1 MAVTQISRIQH
12 RRGLE
17 QDLPQLSSAELGWS
31 VDTRK
36 LYIGNGTLEEGAPTV
51 GITRILTEYDI
62 AGLQSAASNSYTFGG
77 NSAGFTSQTGP
88 SSLSPIVRTLQ
99 AKLDDAV
106 NARDFGAIGNGV
118 ADDTAAINRAL
129 QQIYLAGTVETNPR
143 ARRTLYLPGGTYLV
157 TTPIYIPPYT
167 RLVGDGMG
175 SSIIKQ
181 SVAGQ
186 SAIVLCDSKFQTD
199 VNLGSGGATM
209 PQDIDISGMQFI
221 NSSTTA
227 SASLFVIDSANNIRI
242 QGSRFTTSIVPGN
255 TPILV
260 EIDTTVNTSNR
271 ITFDG
276 CEFTEAGT
284 GISVSGT
291 GCTAIRV
298 INSLFDNIS
307 GVSVNLGD
315 TIGYTSIGNYYG
327 TIGNDILSNGNNFNF
342 SLGDSFETANGLQ
355 SGLLLGNLFYSGSQQ
370 FTLTTT
376 PLVLAFA
383 ANVGPKFQYEIRN
396 AANARSGT
404 FSVMTTG
411 TASIYDDSYVETAN
425 SVNANLFANATS
437 LLASVSSGTATFKF
451 NFKQFI

>member
-51 GITRILTEYDI
+51 GVTRILTEYDVST
-62 AGLQSAASNSYTFGG
+62 LQSAASNTYTFVG

-88 SSLSPIVRTLQ
+88 STLSPIVRTLQ
-99 AKLDDAV
+99 GKLDDTV
-106 NARDFGAIGNGV
+106 NVRDFGAVGNGIT
-118 ADDTAAINRAL
+118 DDTAAINRAL
-129 QQIYLAGTVETNPR
+129 QQIYLTGSSETNPR
-143 ARRTLYLPGGTYLV
+143 ARRTLYFPGGTYLL
-157 TTPIYIPPYT
+157 TTPLYVPPYA

-186 SAIVLCDSKFQTD
+186 SAVILCDSKFQTD
-199 VNLGSGGATM
+199 VNLGSGSATM
-209 PQDIDISGMQFI
+209 PKDVDINGLQFI

-227 SASLFVIDSANNIRI
+227 SASIFVIDSANNIRI

-260 EIDTTVNTSNR
+260 EIDTTVDTSNR

-284 GISVSGT
+284 GISITGT

-298 INSLFDNIS
+298 FNSLFDNIS
-307 GVSVNLGD
+307 GVSVNLGN

-327 TIGNDILSNGNNFNF
+327 TVGNDILANGNNFNF
-342 SLGDSFETANGLQ
+342 SLGDSYETLNALQ
-355 SGLLLGNLFYSGSQQ
+355 SGLLLGNLFHSGSQQ
-370 FTLTTT
+370 YTLTTT
-376 PLVLAFA
+376 PLVLTFISNTA
-383 ANVGPKFQYEIRN
+383 PTFQYEIRSS
-396 AANARSGT
+396 ANARAGT
-404 FSVMTTG
+404 FSVVTIG
-411 TASIYDDSYVETAN
+411 SSSLFDDSYVETA
-425 SVNANLFANATS
+425 SGVNANLFANATS

-451 NFKQFI
+451 NFSQFI

>member
-51 GITRILTEYDI
+51 GVTRILTEYDVTS
-62 AGLQSAASNSYTFGG
+62 LQSAASNTYTFGG
-77 NSAGFTSQTGP
+77 NSAGFTSQTGA

-106 NARDFGAIGNGV
+106 NVRDFGAVGNGI
-118 ADDTAAINRAL
+118 ADDTAALNRAL
-129 QQIYLAGTVETNPR
+129 QQIYLAGTVETNTR
-143 ARRTLYLPGGTYLV
+143 ARRTLYLPGGTYLI
-157 TTPIYIPPYT
+157 TTPLYIPPYT
-167 RLVGDGMG
+167 RLAGDGMG

-186 SAIVLCDSKFQTD
+186 SAIIVCDSKFQTD
-199 VNLGSGGATM
+199 VSLGSGGATM
-209 PQDIDISGMQFI
+209 PQDIDISGLQFI

-227 SASLFVIDSANNIRI
+227 SASIFVIDSANNIRI

-255 TPILV
+255 NPILV
-260 EIDTTVNTSNR
+260 EIATSVDTSNK
-271 ITFDG
+271 ITFDA
-276 CEFTEAGT
+276 CEFTEAGN
-284 GISVSGT
+284 GINVTGT

-298 INSLFDNIS
+298 FNSLFDNIS
-307 GVSVNLGD
+307 GSAVDLGD
-315 TIGYTSIGNYYG
+315 TVGYTSIGNYYG
-327 TIGNDILSNGNNFNF
+327 TIGNDILTNGNNFNF
-342 SLGDSFETANGLQ
+342 SLGDSYETFNTLR
-355 SGLLLGNLFYSGSQQ
+355 SGLKLGNLFYSGSQQ
-370 FTLTTT
+370 FTLTST

-383 ANVGPKFQYEIRN
+383 ANVGPTFQYEIRD
-396 AANARSGT
+396 AANARIGT
-404 FSVMTTG
+404 FSVVTTG
-411 TASIYDDSYVETAN
+411 ASSLYDDSYVETAN
-425 SVNANLFANATS
+425 SVNANLFANADS

-451 NFKQFI
+451 NFSQFN

>member
-51 GITRILTEYDI
+51 GVTRILTEYDVSS
-62 AGLQSAASNSYTFGG
+62 LQSAASNTYTFGG
-77 NSAGFTSQTGP
+77 NAAGFTSQTGP
-88 SSLSPIVRTLQ
+88 STLSPIVRTLQ
-99 AKLDDAV
+99 GKLDDTV
-106 NARDFGAIGNGV
+106 NVRDFGAVGNGI

-129 QQIYLAGTVETNPR
+129 QQIYLAGTSETNPR
-143 ARRTLYLPGGTYLV
+143 ARRTLYFPGGTYLL
-157 TTPIYIPPYT
+157 TTPLYVPPYA

-186 SAIVLCDSKFQTD
+186 SAVILCDSKFQTD
-199 VNLGSGGATM
+199 VSLGFGGATM
-209 PQDIDISGMQFI
+209 PQDVDISGLQFI
-221 NSSTTA
+221 NSTTTA
-227 SASLFVIDSANNIRI
+227 SASVFVIDSANNIRV

-260 EIDTTVNTSNR
+260 EVDTSVATSNR

-276 CEFTEAGT
+276 CEFTAAGT
-284 GISVSGT
+284 GISIVGT

-298 INSLFDNIS
+298 FNSLFDNIS

-327 TIGNDILSNGNNFNF
+327 TIGDDILTNGNNFNF

-355 SGLLLGNLFYSGSQQ
+355 SGLLLGNLLYTGSQQ
-370 FTLTTT
+370 YTLTTT
-376 PLVLAFA
+376 PLVLSFV
-383 ANVGPKFQYEIRN
+383 ANTGPIFQYEIKTG
-396 AANARSGT
+396 ANARSGT
-404 FSVMTTG
+404 FSVRTTG
-411 TASIYDDSYVETAN
+411 TASVYDDSYIETAN
-425 SVNANLFANATS
+425 SVNANLFANANS

>member
-1 MAVTQISRIQH
+1 
-12 RRGLE
+12 
-17 QDLPQLSSAELGWS
+17 
-31 VDTRK
+31 
-36 LYIGNGTLEEGAPTV
+36 
-51 GITRILTEYDI
+51 
-62 AGLQSAASNSYTFGG
+62 
-77 NSAGFTSQTGP
+77 
-88 SSLSPIVRTLQ
+88 
-99 AKLDDAV
+99 
-106 NARDFGAIGNGV
+106 
-118 ADDTAAINRAL
+118 
-129 QQIYLAGTVETNPR
+129 
-143 ARRTLYLPGGTYLV
+143 
-157 TTPIYIPPYT
+157 
-167 RLVGDGMG
+167 
-175 SSIIKQ
+175 
-181 SVAGQ
+181 
-186 SAIVLCDSKFQTD
+186 
-199 VNLGSGGATM
+199 LGSGGATM

-284 GISVSGT
+284 GISVVGT

-298 INSLFDNIS
+298 FNSLFDNIS

-327 TIGNDILSNGNNFNF
+327 TVGNDILSNGNNFNF
-342 SLGDSFETANGLQ
+342 SLGDSYETFNEVQ
-355 SGLLLGNLFYSGSQQ
+355 SGLLLGNLLYSGSQQ
-370 FTLTTT
+370 YTLTTT
-376 PLVLAFA
+376 PLVLSFA
-383 ANVGPKFQYEIRN
+383 ANTGPTLYYEIRN

-404 FSVMTTG
+404 FSLMTTG
-411 TASIYDDSYVETAN
+411 TESIYNDSYVETTN

-437 LLASVSSGTATFKF
+437 LLASVSSGTAIFKF